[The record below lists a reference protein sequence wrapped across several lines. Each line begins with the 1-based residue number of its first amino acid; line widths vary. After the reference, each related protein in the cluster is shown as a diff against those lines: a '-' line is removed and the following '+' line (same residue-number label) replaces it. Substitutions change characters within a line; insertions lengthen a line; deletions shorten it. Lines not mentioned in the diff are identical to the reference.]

1 LNLGTCASRDQGV
14 DDKSNKR
21 VLNSRKLL
29 GAISKPKDGRSTI
42 VTVSKAGFAGILIL
56 TFILYSVLPFSVRG
70 VNYREF
76 SATIGEAEQAIVAGF
91 EATFDAE
98 RAGANVSSLLVQLNE
113 GAEYLSTARM
123 AFEDGNYSEADRL
136 SGLSSE
142 VGAQVESDALIL
154 KAEASDAAAG
164 RYRLYLASS
173 AVAMVIVVFAT
184 FLGYR
189 FFKKR
194 DLEHLLEMKPEVKEA

>member
-1 LNLGTCASRDQGV
+1 M
-14 DDKSNKR
+14 
-21 VLNSRKLL
+21 
-29 GAISKPKDGRSTI
+29 
-42 VTVSKAGFAGILIL
+42 TVSKASFAGILIL
-56 TFILYSVLPFSVRG
+56 TFILYSVLSFSARG

-76 SATIGEAEQAIVAGF
+76 GATTSEAEQAVVAGF
-91 EATFDAE
+91 EATLDAE

-113 GAEYLSTARM
+113 GAEFLVAARM

-142 VGAQVESDALIL
+142 VGAQV
-154 KAEASDAAAG
+154 ASDAFILKVEASNVAAG
-164 RYRLYLASS
+164 IYRLYLAVS

-189 FFKKR
+189 LLKKR
-194 DLEHLLEMKPEVKEA
+194 YLKRLLEMKPEIDEA